1 MACQLVR
8 SILFDIYSTIS
19 GATESLQTDL
29 EIGDQGF
36 GVIKSLFGEC
46 KIISR

>member
-8 SILFDIYSTIS
+8 CILFDTYFTIS

-36 GVIKSLFGEC
+36 GVIKSLFIEC